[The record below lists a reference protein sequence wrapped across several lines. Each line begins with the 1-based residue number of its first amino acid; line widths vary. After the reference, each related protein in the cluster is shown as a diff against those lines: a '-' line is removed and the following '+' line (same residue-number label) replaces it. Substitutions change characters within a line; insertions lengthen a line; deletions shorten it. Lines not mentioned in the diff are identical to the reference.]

1 MYLNCGVFSR
11 SLLWPGQ
18 LNFNVPESDIS
29 HRPPKFRGII
39 FSLIVNFFTSLYIY
53 IHTRTHTHILTDIRF
68 YNFVL
73 SKPEKFKNVK
83 NKITNYNL

>member
-18 LNFNVPESDIS
+18 LNFNVSESDIS

-39 FSLIVNFFTSLYIY
+39 FSLIVNFFLQVYIY
-53 IHTRTHTHILTDIRF
+53 THTRTHTHILTDIRF

-73 SKPEKFKNVK
+73 SKPEKFQECKK
-83 NKITNYNL
+83 

>member
-1 MYLNCGVFSR
+1 MFSR

-39 FSLIVNFFTSLYIY
+39 FSLIVNFLQVYIY
-53 IHTRTHTHILTDIRF
+53 THKNTHTHPYRFYRF
-68 YNFVL
+68 YNIVL

-83 NKITNYNL
+83 NKITNYN

>member
-1 MYLNCGVFSR
+1 MNLNCVVFSR

-39 FSLIVNFFTSLYIY
+39 FSY